1 MHRRQVSSR
10 PAAVAHVTAERELV
24 FFTEGALKL
33 LAFPTWAARIMRIAL
48 SPLKR
53 PFRFA
58 AAAELLQLPLRHRE
72 RSKL

>member
-1 MHRRQVSSR
+1 MHRRQASSR

-24 FFTEGALKL
+24 FFTEGALKLLKL

-58 AAAELLQLPLRHRE
+58 AVAELLQLPLRHR
-72 RSKL
+72 